1 MADVRKQ
8 DKQLK
13 KDQSVGR
20 EVRSDVE
27 EHIRDGRD
35 SQPLI
40 KNPNRD
46 KARGDWDRTGVH
58 HDEDVNNT

>member
-13 KDQSVGR
+13 KDQSAAR
-20 EVRSDVE
+20 EVRVDVE
-27 EHIRDGRD
+27 DQIRDGSN

-46 KARGDWDRTGVH
+46 HARGDRDRTGVH
-58 HDEDVNNT
+58 HDEVVERE

>member
-13 KDQSVGR
+13 KDQSAAR
-20 EVRSDVE
+20 EVRVDVE
-27 EHIRDGRD
+27 DEIRDGSN

-46 KARGDWDRTGVH
+46 HARGDWDRTGVH
-58 HDEDVNNT
+58 HDEVVEQE

>member
-1 MADVRKQ
+1 MPEVRKH

-13 KDQSVGR
+13 RDQSVGR
-20 EVRSDVE
+20 DVRSEIE
-27 EHIRDGRD
+27 EHTRAGRD

-46 KARGDWDRTGVH
+46 KARGDWDRTGDH
-58 HDEDVNNT
+58 HDELVEND

>member
-27 EHIRDGRD
+27 EHVRDRRD

-46 KARGDWDRTGVH
+46 QARGDWDRTGDH
-58 HDEDVNNT
+58 HDEVVENE